1 MSEERSK
8 TNAYFRSY
16 YQKNKDRI
24 KAIQK
29 KYYESNKGRLT
40 GQNRDRYRNDADYRQ
55 NKLLKMAEYRRN
67 RVRIPVTVP

>member
-1 MSEERSK
+1 MSDRSK

-40 GQNRDRYRNDADYRQ
+40 IQNRDRYRNDTDYRQ
-55 NKLLKMAEYRRN
+55 KKLLKMAEYRN
-67 RVRIPVTVP
+67 RKRIPV